1 MSTFIPPTPAAH
13 KSAEQH
19 EEPSEQDSFNHLLFK
34 VLRLTSEQVQD
45 LNDWMKHQG
54 IPNVHEVIAQNFRK
68 PHALE
73 DDLQFI
79 REDKPCHIQSNVMI
93 SLSLMIT
100 YIKHLRYS
108 AKTKYFGPF
117 YYIQIDPQDYDEWR
131 TTPPE
136 EEVHFQ
142 TPSKLGSPATPRS
155 MATSVASESYIT
167 LSNFKKGI
175 KRDASAYPIFKNE
188 RYYNTFIRHFKATA
202 KAQGLNSL
210 MDPNFTPGSD
220 EYEQQL
226 FQDQQDFL
234 YSVLISSLKTDFS
247 EALVKDHEGDA
258 QLIIELLHEHHT
270 GNSQYSRSEINRITK
285 YLTNIKLDDTWRG
298 TNESFLM
305 HYNDQLRLLDSL
317 VDSDEKLPDN
327 TRVTF
332 LESAVESVP
341 DLRRVKIT
349 DNVLQA
355 QLDSTRPITYRSY
368 FDLLKDAAF
377 HLDQATKRGSK
388 IRRTNVHFSGPNN
401 EDDHQNLTSDDHQVI
416 QQEDVCNE
424 PPEPLS
430 YSVFQSHFQGSSTS
444 STQKIFL
451 PKPIWEKLSKD
462 QQQMIIDHNRSLPK
476 SGSSSISTPNKS
488 PSPLPHKP
496 TPQQTA
502 KSQQVHTHQ
511 SDESTADTTKIETTP
526 SDPLLAMVHQSI
538 HTSNDDASDIT
549 KVLSAK
555 RSRQIQV
562 CKHYIFQHANHTNNQ
577 LVDHGANGGLAGS
590 DMRVIYKTHRK
601 INISGIDNH
610 EVNGL
615 DVVTAAT
622 LLNTSLGK
630 VIGIF
635 NEYAHLGKG
644 SSIHSSG
651 QLEWFKTHVDEK
663 SIKVGGT
670 QLITTLEGYS
680 VPLLIKDGLAY
691 ATSLGRPTDQDM
703 DTYPHVFFTSPDEW
717 DPSVLDHDPPPLD
730 GLDPSQVLDQP
741 FGDPMFDA
749 YGDFNERIIANLN
762 IHLDA
767 PPEDYG
773 SYIANLHQG
782 SSQEPDWN
790 ALRPFFAWTSPSSI
804 QDTFNVTTRH
814 GSAPHTQ
821 DYIKKHFKSRNPVF
835 NIPRCSE
842 AVATDT
848 IFSDTPA
855 VDDGSTMAQFFCGR
869 DTLVCDAY
877 GIKSTK
883 QFINT
888 LSDNI
893 RKRGAMDTLISDGG
907 KYEISKRVT
916 DLLRSLFIQD
926 YQSEPYHQHQNKAE
940 NRFGLAKRYTNTVMN
955 TSGCPA
961 FCWLL
966 CLQYICVVLNHLAS
980 PTLQGICP
988 VQALEGT
995 TPDISFLLHFSFY
1008 EPVYYR
1014 IDSSE
1019 PDLNFPSS
1027 SNEKKG
1033 YWVGFA
1039 DNQGDSLTWRILTE
1053 DTQKIIIRS
1062 GVRSALRTTTNQRLA
1077 SPSGEGTTLPFPI
1090 PYSQSQNSLPLD
1102 PLDASTPNFE
1112 HFVKSQTGE
1121 DEDNPI
1127 PMANIDI
1134 PNLLGRSF
1142 LLPPED
1148 NGERHMAKVIDIDD
1162 HGQTLEDLIFKLK
1175 INKDQAEEIMS
1186 YNQLMDYI
1194 QKGTDAEEDPDS
1206 LFKFRDIVAHQG
1218 PLESTDPNHKGSK
1231 YNVMVEWESGEVTY
1245 EPLTLISK
1253 DDPITCAVYAKKH
1266 DLLDT
1271 TGWKH
1276 LKRYAKTS
1284 KRLIRAVKQSRIRQ
1298 VRASVRYQ
1306 HGFQVPKDYND
1317 AMRLDKENGNTHWQ
1331 DAMDLELTQIHEYKV
1346 FKDTGKAK
1354 FHNGKVVTPD
1364 GFQKIRV
1371 HFAYAVKHDGRFK
1384 ARLVADG
1391 HLTKEPV
1398 ESIYSGV
1405 VSLRSLRMVVFLSQL
1420 NNLEIWGAD
1429 VGNAYLEAYTDEK
1442 LCIMAGPE
1450 LKELQGHLLI
1460 MVKALYGTRSGGA
1473 RWHDRLFDILQEMKF
1488 KPSKADPDVWM
1499 RPEPGG
1505 TCYEYIAV
1513 YVDDL
1518 AIAAKDSQAFCN
1530 ELKKKYNL
1538 KLKGVG
1544 PLDYHLGCTYK
1555 KDPDGTLA
1563 ADPRRY
1569 VNKILESFERMF
1581 KEKPRKSRPP
1591 LEGGDHPELD
1601 TSELCDEHQTKQFQ
1615 TLIGQLQWLIS
1626 LGRFDIA
1633 VHVMSLS
1640 RFRAQPR
1647 KGHLD
1652 RAKRI
1657 IGYLLFLPDGA
1668 IRFRTGEPDFS
1679 SLKDQE
1685 YDWTRT
1691 VYSGACEQIP
1701 HDIPKHL
1708 GKHVQTTH
1716 YVDANLHHD
1725 LATGKAVTAA
1735 LHFLNQ
1741 TPIDAYTKRQSTVET
1756 ATYGSEFVAA
1766 RTAVDQI
1773 IDIRTTLIYLGV
1785 PIRDKSYMFGDN
1797 KSVVTSSTIPN
1808 STISKRHHLASYHR
1822 VREAIAAKFI
1832 SFHWK
1837 DGKSNPADILSKH
1850 WEFATVWPMLKPI
1863 LFWRGETATQLKGS
1877 DRIPSTTPAAEPPRD
1892 AKDSGSARS
1901 HSTHL
1906 ETSSST
1912 DPKRSPTQSVTRYQ
1926 DQISV
1931 RCTRWTLRMPS
1942 FTRAPHAQPSLS
1954 NFTRRDSD
1962 FGEPTRS
1969 RGTTRLEQNFP
1980 TSPQNK
1986 KTKLTHRS
1994 LYMSLRTILTPHVN

>member
-45 LNDWMKHQG
+45 LNDWMKHRG

-79 REDKPCHIQSNVMI
+79 REDKPCYIQSNVMI

-317 VDSDEKLPDN
+317 VDSDETLPDN

-332 LESAVESVP
+332 LESSVESVP

-388 IRRTNVHFSGPNN
+388 IRRTNVHFTGPNN

-577 LVDHGANGGLAGS
+577 LVDRGANGGLAGS

-680 VPLLIKDGLAY
+680 VPLLIKVGLAY

-762 IHLDA
+762 ILLDA

-835 NIPRCSE
+835 NIPRRSE

-869 DTLVCDAY
+869 DTLVCDAD

-940 NRFGLAKRYTNTVMN
+940 NHFGLAKRYTNTVMN

-1077 SPSGEGTTLPFPI
+1077 SPSGERTTLPFPI
-1090 PYSQSQNSLPLD
+1090 PYSQSQNSLPLA

-1148 NGERHMAKVIDIDD
+1148 NGERHMATVIDIDD
-1162 HGQTLEDLIFKLK
+1162 HGQTLEDIKFKLK

-1194 QKGTDAEEDPDS
+1194 QKGTDAVEDPDS

-1231 YNVMVEWESGEVTY
+1231 YNVMVEWESGEVTH

-1331 DAMDLELTQIHEYKV
+1331 GAMDLELTQIHEYKV

-1371 HFAYAVKHDGRFK
+1371 HFVYAVKHDGRFK

-1391 HLTKEPV
+1391 HLTKEPL

-1450 LKELQGHLLI
+1450 FKELQGHLLI

-1544 PLDYHLGCTYK
+1544 PLEYHLGCTYK

-1626 LGRFDIA
+1626 LGCFDIA
-1633 VHVMSLS
+1633 VHVMSLL

-1657 IGYLLFLPDGA
+1657 VGYLLFLPDGA

-1701 HDIPKHL
+1701 HDIPKPL

-1773 IDIRTTLIYLGV
+1773 IDIRTTLRYLGV

-1877 DRIPSTTPAAEPPRD
+1877 DRIPSTTPGAEPPRD

-1906 ETSSST
+1906 ETSSSNR
-1912 DPKRSPTQSVTRYQ
+1912 P
-1926 DQISV
+1926 
-1931 RCTRWTLRMPS
+1931 
-1942 FTRAPHAQPSLS
+1942 
-1954 NFTRRDSD
+1954 
-1962 FGEPTRS
+1962 
-1969 RGTTRLEQNFP
+1969 
-1980 TSPQNK
+1980 
-1986 KTKLTHRS
+1986 
-1994 LYMSLRTILTPHVN
+1994 

>member
-79 REDKPCHIQSNVMI
+79 REDKPCYIQSNVMI

-258 QLIIELLHEHHT
+258 QLILELLHEHHT

-388 IRRTNVHFSGPNN
+388 IRRTNAHFSGPNN

-462 QQQMIIDHNRSLPK
+462 QQQMILDHNRSLPK

-577 LVDHGANGGLAGS
+577 LVDRGANGGLAGS

-691 ATSLGRPTDQDM
+691 ATSVGRTTDQDM

-762 IHLDA
+762 ILLDA

-835 NIPRCSE
+835 NIPRRSE

-855 VDDGSTMAQFFCGR
+855 VDDRSTMAQFFCGQ

-907 KYEISKRVT
+907 KYEISKQVT

-926 YQSEPYHQHQNKAE
+926 YQSEPYHQHQNKTE

-1053 DTQKIIIRS
+1053 DTQKIIIHS

-1112 HFVKSQTGE
+1112 HFVQSQTGE

-1162 HGQTLEDLIFKLK
+1162 HGQTLEDIKFKLK

-1206 LFKFRDIVAHQG
+1206 LFKSRDIVAHQG

-1371 HFAYAVKHDGRFK
+1371 HFVYAVKHDGRFK

-1450 LKELQGHLLI
+1450 FKELQGHLLI

-1544 PLDYHLGCTYK
+1544 PLEYHLGCTYK

-1633 VHVMSLS
+1633 VHVMALS

-1657 IGYLLFLPDGA
+1657 VGYLLFLPDGA

-1691 VYSGACEQIP
+1691 VYSGACEQTP
-1701 HDIPKHL
+1701 HDIPKPL

-1773 IDIRTTLIYLGV
+1773 IDIRTTLRYLGV

-1808 STISKRHHLASYHR
+1808 STISKRYHLASYHQ

-1877 DRIPSTTPAAEPPRD
+1877 DRIPSTTPGAEPPRD

-1906 ETSSST
+1906 ETSSSNR
-1912 DPKRSPTQSVTRYQ
+1912 P
-1926 DQISV
+1926 
-1931 RCTRWTLRMPS
+1931 
-1942 FTRAPHAQPSLS
+1942 
-1954 NFTRRDSD
+1954 
-1962 FGEPTRS
+1962 
-1969 RGTTRLEQNFP
+1969 
-1980 TSPQNK
+1980 
-1986 KTKLTHRS
+1986 
-1994 LYMSLRTILTPHVN
+1994 

>member
-45 LNDWMKHQG
+45 LNDWMKHRG

-79 REDKPCHIQSNVMI
+79 REDKPCYIQSNVMI

-270 GNSQYSRSEINRITK
+270 GNSQYSRSEINRIIK

-577 LVDHGANGGLAGS
+577 LVDRGANGGLAGS

-635 NEYAHLGKG
+635 NDYAHLGKG

-703 DTYPHVFFTSPDEW
+703 GTYPHVFFTSPDEW

-762 IHLDA
+762 ILLDA

-835 NIPRCSE
+835 NIPRRSE

-926 YQSEPYHQHQNKAE
+926 YQSEPYHQHQNKIE

-961 FCWLL
+961 CCWLL

-1039 DNQGDSLTWRILTE
+1039 DNQGDFLTWRILTE
-1053 DTQKIIIRS
+1053 DTQKILIRS

-1090 PYSQSQNSLPLD
+1090 PYSQSQNYLPLD

-1162 HGQTLEDLIFKLK
+1162 HGQTLEDIKFKLK

-1271 TGWKH
+1271 IGWKH

-1354 FHNGKVVTPD
+1354 FHNGKVVTPE

-1371 HFAYAVKHDGRFK
+1371 HFVYAVKHDGRFK

-1450 LKELQGHLLI
+1450 FKELQGHLLI

-1544 PLDYHLGCTYK
+1544 PLEYHLGCTYK

-1569 VNKILESFERMF
+1569 VNKILESFKRMF

-1657 IGYLLFLPDGA
+1657 VGYLLFLPDGA

-1691 VYSGACEQIP
+1691 VNSGACEQIP
-1701 HDIPKHL
+1701 HDIPKPL

-1741 TPIDAYTKRQSTVET
+1741 TPIDAYTKRQSTVKT

-1773 IDIRTTLIYLGV
+1773 IDICTTLRYLGV

-1808 STISKRHHLASYHR
+1808 STISKRHHLASYH
-1822 VREAIAAKFI
+1822 
-1832 SFHWK
+1832 
-1837 DGKSNPADILSKH
+1837 
-1850 WEFATVWPMLKPI
+1850 
-1863 LFWRGETATQLKGS
+1863 
-1877 DRIPSTTPAAEPPRD
+1877 
-1892 AKDSGSARS
+1892 
-1901 HSTHL
+1901 
-1906 ETSSST
+1906 
-1912 DPKRSPTQSVTRYQ
+1912 
-1926 DQISV
+1926 
-1931 RCTRWTLRMPS
+1931 
-1942 FTRAPHAQPSLS
+1942 
-1954 NFTRRDSD
+1954 
-1962 FGEPTRS
+1962 
-1969 RGTTRLEQNFP
+1969 
-1980 TSPQNK
+1980 
-1986 KTKLTHRS
+1986 
-1994 LYMSLRTILTPHVN
+1994 

>member
-1 MSTFIPPTPAAH
+1 MSTFIPPTPAAN

-19 EEPSEQDSFNHLLFK
+19 GEPSEQDSFNHLLFK

-45 LNDWMKHQG
+45 LNDWMKHRG
-54 IPNVHEVIAQNFRK
+54 IPNVHEVIEKNFRK

-79 REDKPCHIQSNVMI
+79 REDKPCYIQSNVMI

-388 IRRTNVHFSGPNN
+388 IRRTNVHFSGPNY

-444 STQKIFL
+444 NTQKIFL

-462 QQQMIIDHNRSLPK
+462 QQQLIIDHNRSLPK

-577 LVDHGANGGLAGS
+577 LVDRGANGGLAGS

-717 DPSVLDHDPPPLD
+717 DPSVHDHDPPPLD

-762 IHLDA
+762 ILLDA
-767 PPEDYG
+767 PPEDNG

-782 SSQEPDWN
+782 SSQEPDCN
-790 ALRPFFAWTSPSSI
+790 ALRPFIAWTSPSSI

-835 NIPRCSE
+835 NIPRRSE

-961 FCWLL
+961 CCWLL
-966 CLQYICVVLNHLAS
+966 CLQYICIVLNHLAS

-1053 DTQKIIIRS
+1053 DTKKIIIRS

-1090 PYSQSQNSLPLD
+1090 PYSQQSQNYLPLD

-1112 HFVKSQTGE
+1112 HFGKSQTGE

-1134 PNLLGRSF
+1134 PDLLGRSF

-1162 HGQTLEDLIFKLK
+1162 HGQTLEDIKFKLK

-1194 QKGTDAEEDPDS
+1194 QKGTDSEEDPDS

-1253 DDPITCAVYAKKH
+1253 DDPITCAVYAKKN

-1298 VRASVRYQ
+1298 VRASARYQ
-1306 HGFQVPKDYND
+1306 HGFQVP
-1317 AMRLDKENGNTHWQ
+1317 
-1331 DAMDLELTQIHEYKV
+1331 
-1346 FKDTGKAK
+1346 
-1354 FHNGKVVTPD
+1354 
-1364 GFQKIRV
+1364 
-1371 HFAYAVKHDGRFK
+1371 
-1384 ARLVADG
+1384 
-1391 HLTKEPV
+1391 
-1398 ESIYSGV
+1398 
-1405 VSLRSLRMVVFLSQL
+1405 
-1420 NNLEIWGAD
+1420 
-1429 VGNAYLEAYTDEK
+1429 
-1442 LCIMAGPE
+1442 
-1450 LKELQGHLLI
+1450 
-1460 MVKALYGTRSGGA
+1460 
-1473 RWHDRLFDILQEMKF
+1473 
-1488 KPSKADPDVWM
+1488 
-1499 RPEPGG
+1499 
-1505 TCYEYIAV
+1505 
-1513 YVDDL
+1513 
-1518 AIAAKDSQAFCN
+1518 
-1530 ELKKKYNL
+1530 
-1538 KLKGVG
+1538 
-1544 PLDYHLGCTYK
+1544 
-1555 KDPDGTLA
+1555 
-1563 ADPRRY
+1563 
-1569 VNKILESFERMF
+1569 
-1581 KEKPRKSRPP
+1581 
-1591 LEGGDHPELD
+1591 
-1601 TSELCDEHQTKQFQ
+1601 
-1615 TLIGQLQWLIS
+1615 
-1626 LGRFDIA
+1626 
-1633 VHVMSLS
+1633 
-1640 RFRAQPR
+1640 
-1647 KGHLD
+1647 
-1652 RAKRI
+1652 
-1657 IGYLLFLPDGA
+1657 
-1668 IRFRTGEPDFS
+1668 
-1679 SLKDQE
+1679 
-1685 YDWTRT
+1685 
-1691 VYSGACEQIP
+1691 
-1701 HDIPKHL
+1701 
-1708 GKHVQTTH
+1708 
-1716 YVDANLHHD
+1716 
-1725 LATGKAVTAA
+1725 
-1735 LHFLNQ
+1735 
-1741 TPIDAYTKRQSTVET
+1741 
-1756 ATYGSEFVAA
+1756 
-1766 RTAVDQI
+1766 
-1773 IDIRTTLIYLGV
+1773 
-1785 PIRDKSYMFGDN
+1785 RD
-1797 KSVVTSSTIPN
+1797 
-1808 STISKRHHLASYHR
+1808 
-1822 VREAIAAKFI
+1822 
-1832 SFHWK
+1832 
-1837 DGKSNPADILSKH
+1837 
-1850 WEFATVWPMLKPI
+1850 
-1863 LFWRGETATQLKGS
+1863 
-1877 DRIPSTTPAAEPPRD
+1877 
-1892 AKDSGSARS
+1892 
-1901 HSTHL
+1901 
-1906 ETSSST
+1906 
-1912 DPKRSPTQSVTRYQ
+1912 
-1926 DQISV
+1926 
-1931 RCTRWTLRMPS
+1931 
-1942 FTRAPHAQPSLS
+1942 
-1954 NFTRRDSD
+1954 
-1962 FGEPTRS
+1962 
-1969 RGTTRLEQNFP
+1969 
-1980 TSPQNK
+1980 
-1986 KTKLTHRS
+1986 
-1994 LYMSLRTILTPHVN
+1994 